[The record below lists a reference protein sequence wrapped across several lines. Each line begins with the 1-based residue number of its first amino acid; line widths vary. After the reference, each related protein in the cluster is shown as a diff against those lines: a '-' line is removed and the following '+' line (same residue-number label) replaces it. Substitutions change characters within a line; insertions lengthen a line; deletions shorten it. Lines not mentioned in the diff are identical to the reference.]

1 MDTELRLGILALII
15 IFVVSVF
22 WNERIEESCRARG
35 GEVIERPGHLFSGC
49 LGPSPR

>member
-1 MDTELRLGILALII
+1 MDTELRIGIGALMVIFII
-15 IFVVSVF
+15 SVF
-22 WNERIEESCRARG
+22 WNARLESSCRARG